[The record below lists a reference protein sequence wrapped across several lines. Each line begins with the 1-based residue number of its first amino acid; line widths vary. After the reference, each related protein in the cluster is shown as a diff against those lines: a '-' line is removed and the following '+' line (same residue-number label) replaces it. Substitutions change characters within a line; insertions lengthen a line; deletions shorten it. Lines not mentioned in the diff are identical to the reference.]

1 MKIGTVIGNV
11 WATRKEDNLRGLK
24 FLVVQPELLNKSNN
38 DSSFIAVDRIGAGI
52 GDKVM
57 VTQGSA
63 AAYMASDTPLPIDAI
78 IIGIID
84 SVDIERGGE
93 NG

>member
-1 MKIGTVIGNV
+1 MVT
-11 WATRKEDNLRGLK
+11 
-24 FLVVQPELLNKSNN
+24 NN
-38 DSSFIAVDRIGAGI
+38 FINHFFILDRCFDFCCEFFIAVDRIGAGI

-63 AAYMASDTPLPIDAI
+63 AAHMASDTPLPIDAI

>member
-1 MKIGTVIGNV
+1 
-11 WATRKEDNLRGLK
+11 
-24 FLVVQPELLNKSNN
+24 
-38 DSSFIAVDRIGAGI
+38 
-52 GDKVM
+52 M

-63 AAYMASDTPLPIDAI
+63 AAHMASDTPLPIDAI